1 MNILKELFFGNV
13 YPYEKQTSR
22 NSELDNLRQL
32 VLRNE
37 KAMSELLTTDEQ
49 KERFEKYRD
58 CLSEM
63 SRLTEIQ
70 NFENGFRLGAR
81 IMLEVMDD
89 SKVVFEE
96 Q

>member
-1 MNILKELFFGNV
+1 MNILKELFYGNV

-37 KAMSELLTTDEQ
+37 KAMSELLTTEEQ
-49 KERFEKYRD
+49 KDRFGKYLD
-58 CLSEM
+58 CLSEL
-63 SRLTEIQ
+63 SRFTELQ
-70 NFENGFRLGAR
+70 NFENGFRLGSR

-89 SKVVFEE
+89 SKVIFED